1 MTETPTL
8 DFGKD
13 IEEMSPARAHDAW
26 SEMTNLGLSELREVR
41 DSERNDRYLDRADGN
56 QDSDNP
62 PIPGGPLSDAITLA
76 ETPRDE
82 WTEKHRKEADEARN
96 FLARTFPQYEP
107 DQGTA
112 LIEDE
117 SPRVHKNEMSLLR
130 GASTPNPTTS
140 SPDSTTAA
148 GDQVGTV

>member
-1 MTETPTL
+1 MTERPTL
-8 DFGKD
+8 DFETD
-13 IEEMSPARAHDAW
+13 IGEMSPARAHDAW
-26 SEMTNLGLSELREVR
+26 EEMTNLDLPELRDVR
-41 DSERNDRYLDRADGN
+41 DSERNERYLDRAEGN

-62 PIPGGPLSDAITLA
+62 PIPGGPLADAITLA

-82 WTEKHRKEADEARN
+82 WAADERAEAEEARN

-130 GASTPNPTTS
+130 WGFDPEPSDEFP
-140 SPDSTTAA
+140 
-148 GDQVGTV
+148 